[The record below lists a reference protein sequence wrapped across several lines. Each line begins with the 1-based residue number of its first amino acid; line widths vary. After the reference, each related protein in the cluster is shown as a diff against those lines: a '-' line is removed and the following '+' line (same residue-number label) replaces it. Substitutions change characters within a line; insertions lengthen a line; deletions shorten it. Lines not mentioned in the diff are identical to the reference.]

1 MWSLRQQFQK
11 TPELQLRP
19 CKPAHLF
26 EIPRMFEQHCLIFD
40 FVDESRTRVVL
51 IDTGAHEEVS
61 LISMS
66 FL

>member
-1 MWSLRQQFQK
+1 
-11 TPELQLRP
+11 
-19 CKPAHLF
+19 
-26 EIPRMFEQHCLIFD
+26 MFEQHRLIFD